1 MPIARACPYYSKS
14 ESECVN
20 CLHGAFHECTRYRRE
35 LAFRRV
41 SCLGKFVYEPTGFGV
56 DAHRHIKVVWG
67 TDSLLLKRWILE
79 DSVVGR
85 FSVIHMDM
93 VEVKTLVLDED
104 GSYDDRI
111 DGLGVSINNG
121 GGIYLDL
128 RGVVHGDVYD
138 RGNTMF
144 SVMRDFVFLCVSRG
158 VRVYIDCDGDAVSL
172 LGEGARGVAVGQ
184 NVFMSEF
191 MCGGVGYRLMETEGH
206 NLLVETPESK
216 YLRCGIGG
224 NSLLLGTV
232 PWGKWLIGKGRCRYV
247 VSDGK
252 LSDTERNLML
262 KESGDTNDTIVS
274 TKGARRADVVVTDT
288 ATTNQPTDDVTT
300 DVMLDFVAKARSMRS
315 DKFYH
320 GKKKK

>member
-56 DAHRHIKVVWG
+56 DAHRHIKVVWS

-79 DSVVGR
+79 DSIVGR

-93 VEVKTLVLDED
+93 VEVKTLVLDEE

-158 VRVYIDCDGDAVSL
+158 VRVYIDCGGDAVATLS
-172 LGEGARGVAVGQ
+172 EGARGVAVGQ

-191 MCGGVGYRLMETEGH
+191 MCGGVGYRLMETEDH

-224 NSLLLGTV
+224 NSLLLGTI
-232 PWGKWLIGKGRCRYV
+232 PWSKWLIGKGRCRYV

-252 LSDTERNLML
+252 LSDVEKNLML
-262 KESGDTNDTIVS
+262 TDGTDTNDTIVGMKS
-274 TKGARRADVVVTDT
+274 ASRVTTTVSSKTVVADTSSP
-288 ATTNQPTDDVTT
+288 TTNAE
-300 DVMLDFVAKARSMRS
+300 LDFVEKVRNLRKQKSYS
-315 DKFYH
+315 K
-320 GKKKK
+320 GKK